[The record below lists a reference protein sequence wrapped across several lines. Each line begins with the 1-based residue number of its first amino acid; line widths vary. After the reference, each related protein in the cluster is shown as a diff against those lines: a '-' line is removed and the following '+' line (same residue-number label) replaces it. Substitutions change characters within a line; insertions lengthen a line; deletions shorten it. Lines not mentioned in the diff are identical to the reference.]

1 MLGEVTVDVH
11 PTSRRAATE
20 AAARPAR
27 TLMNP
32 LWRLAVDGS
41 SRRLA
46 FGANASDTP
55 GVNVPEVR
63 YATSGDVSIA
73 YVVTGAGPFD
83 LVFVHG
89 FVGNL
94 ETAWEQ
100 PSRVAFIERLG
111 SFARVIEFDR
121 RGTGLSDR
129 VREVPTLETRMDDL
143 RAVMDAAGSDRAAVV
158 GTFEAGSMAALYA
171 ATYPDRVAA
180 LVLYNP
186 IAKGVW
192 APDYPFA
199 STEDEWRSTLAEIR
213 ERWGQPDF
221 FAELARGIAP
231 SRSDDPAFMAWFAK
245 ALRTGASPGAA
256 LAIQR
261 MARDVDIRD
270 VLPSIR
276 VPTLVLHIDEHA
288 DESRYVADRIPGARR
303 VAIAGPDTMIMLAPG
318 IGDEI
323 ERFVKSVWG
332 EAEPETVLSTVLFT
346 DVVGSTER
354 AAELGDRRWAELVG
368 THHTLVRRQ
377 LDRFRGREL
386 DTAGDG
392 FFASFDGPVRGIR
405 CARAIVEALGQVGLE
420 VRAGLHT
427 GECEVIGDK
436 LGGIAVNIGSR
447 IASLSKPGEVLVS
460 STVKDLVAG
469 SGIGF
474 ADRGTVELKGVPGR
488 WQLFAVE

>member
-1 MLGEVTVDVH
+1 M
-11 PTSRRAATE
+11 
-20 AAARPAR
+20 
-27 TLMNP
+27 
-32 LWRLAVDGS
+32 
-41 SRRLA
+41 RRLDRIYGLDMPTNPVLGRSTVHA
-46 FGANASDTP
+46 PTMPPRVQAPAVS
-55 GVNVPEVR
+55 
-63 YATSGDVSIA
+63 YARSGDVSLA
-73 YVVTGAGPFD
+73 YVVLGAGPID

-100 PSRVAFIERLG
+100 PLRVAFFDRLATF
-111 SFARVIEFDR
+111 SRVIEFDR

-143 RAVMDAAGSDRAAVV
+143 RAVMDAAGSERAAIIA
-158 GTFEAGSMAALYA
+158 TFEAGSMAALYA
-171 ATYPDRVAA
+171 ATYPERVGA
-180 LVLYNP
+180 LVLYNA

-192 APDYPFA
+192 APEYPFA
-199 STEDEWRSTLAEIR
+199 RTEEEWRAELAEIHD
-213 ERWGQPDF
+213 RWGDPDY
-221 FAELARGIAP
+221 FAEFARAVAP
-231 SRSDDPAFMAWFAK
+231 SQADNAEFLTWILK
-245 ALRTGASPGAA
+245 VQRTGASPAAA
-256 LAIQR
+256 LAIMR

-276 VPTLVLHIDEHA
+276 VPTLVLHTA
-288 DESRYVADRIPGARR
+288 PYLDESRYIADRIPGAHR
-303 VAIAGPDTMIMLAPG
+303 VAIAGEDTMFFLAPG
-318 IGDEI
+318 LGEQIQ
-323 ERFVKSVWG
+323 RFVTSVWG

-346 DVVGSTER
+346 DIVDSTQR
-354 AAELGDRRWAELVG
+354 AAEVGDRQWAELVAS
-368 THHTLVRRQ
+368 HHALVRRQ

-392 FFASFDGPVRGIR
+392 FFASFDGPARGIR
-405 CARAIVEALGQVGLE
+405 CARAISESVRELGLE

-436 LGGIAVNIGSR
+436 LGGIAVNIGAR
-447 IASLSKPGEVLVS
+447 VAARAQPGEVLVS

-474 ADRGTVELKGVPGR
+474 EDRGTAELKGVPGA

>member
-1 MLGEVTVDVH
+1 
-11 PTSRRAATE
+11 
-20 AAARPAR
+20 
-27 TLMNP
+27 
-32 LWRLAVDGS
+32 VDG
-41 SRRLA
+41 
-46 FGANASDTP
+46 
-55 GVNVPEVR
+55 PEVR
-63 YATSGDVSIA
+63 YARSGDVSLA
-73 YVVTGAGPFD
+73 YVVSGTGPFD

-100 PSRVAFIERLG
+100 PLRVGFFERLG

-143 RAVMDAAGSDRAAVV
+143 RAVMDAASSERAAVV
-158 GTFEAGSMAALYA
+158 ATFEAGSMAALYA
-171 ATYPDRVAA
+171 ATYPERVAG

-192 APDYPFA
+192 APDYPFGA
-199 STEDEWRSTLAEIR
+199 TEDEWRSELAEIG
-213 ERWGQPDF
+213 ERWGEPEF
-221 FAELARGIAP
+221 FTEFTRAIAP
-231 SRSDDPAFMAWFAK
+231 SRADDPAFAAWSAK
-245 ALRTGASPGAA
+245 VLRTGASPGAA
-256 LAIQR
+256 LAIRR

-276 VPTLVLHIDEHA
+276 VPTLVLHLADHA
-288 DESRYVADRIPGARR
+288 DESRYVAERIPGARR
-303 VAIAGPDTMIMLAPG
+303 VEIAGSDTMFFLAPG
-318 IGDEI
+318 IDREV

-346 DVVGSTER
+346 DIVGSTEH
-354 AAELGDRRWAELVG
+354 AAELGDRRWAELVAS
-368 THHTLVRRQ
+368 HHALVRQQ

-392 FFASFDGPVRGIR
+392 FFASFDGPARGIR
-405 CARAIVEALGQVGLE
+405 CACAITGAVREIGLD

-427 GECEVIGDK
+427 GECELIGEK
-436 LGGIAVNIGSR
+436 LGGIAVNIGAR
-447 IASLSKPGEVLVS
+447 VAAQAGPGEVLVS

-469 SGIGF
+469 SGIRF
-474 ADRGTVELKGVPGR
+474 AERGAVKLKGVPGR
-488 WQLFAVE
+488 WQLFTVDRPYDRA

>member
-1 MLGEVTVDVH
+1 MD
-11 PTSRRAATE
+11 A
-20 AAARPAR
+20 
-27 TLMNP
+27 
-32 LWRLAVDGS
+32 
-41 SRRLA
+41 
-46 FGANASDTP
+46 
-55 GVNVPEVR
+55 PEVS
-63 YATSGDVSIA
+63 YARSGDVSLA
-73 YVVTGAGPFD
+73 YIVTGSGPPD

-89 FVGNL
+89 FVGNI

-100 PSRVAFIERLG
+100 PLRVAFFERLG

-143 RAVMDAAGSDRAAVV
+143 RAVMDAAGSERAAVV
-158 GTFEAGSMAALYA
+158 ATFEAGSMAALYA
-171 ATYPDRVAA
+171 ATYPERVGA

-192 APDYPFA
+192 AADYPFA
-199 STEDEWRSTLAEIR
+199 RTEEEWRAELAEIR
-213 ERWGQPDF
+213 ERWGDSDF
-221 FAELARGIAP
+221 FAEFARAVAP
-231 SRSDDPAFMAWFAK
+231 SRADDPAFLRWVAK
-245 ALRTGASPGAA
+245 VHRTGASPAAA
-256 LAIQR
+256 LAITR

-276 VPTLVLHIDEHA
+276 VPTLVLHLARYA
-288 DESRYVADRIPGARR
+288 DESRYVAERIPGSRR
-303 VAIAGPDTMIMLAPG
+303 VEVPGEDTMFFLAPG

-323 ERFVKSVWG
+323 QRFVTTVWG

-346 DVVGSTER
+346 DIVDSTQR
-354 AAELGDRRWAELVG
+354 AAEVGNRRWAELVAS
-368 THHTLVRRQ
+368 HHALVRRQ

-392 FFASFDGPVRGIR
+392 FFASFDGPARAIR
-405 CARAIVEALGQVGLE
+405 CARAISESVHELGLE

-436 LGGIAVNIGSR
+436 LGGIAVNIGAR
-447 IASLSKPGEVLVS
+447 VAARAGPGEVLVS

-474 ADRGTVELKGVPGR
+474 ADRGTVELKGVPGSC
-488 WQLFAVE
+488 QLFSVE